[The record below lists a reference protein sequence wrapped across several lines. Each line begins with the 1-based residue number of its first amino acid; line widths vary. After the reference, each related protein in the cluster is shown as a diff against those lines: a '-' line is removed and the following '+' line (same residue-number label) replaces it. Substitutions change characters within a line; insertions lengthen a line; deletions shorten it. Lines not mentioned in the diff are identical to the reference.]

1 MRAASFVVL
10 AVTIVAAS
18 PALGQSCQLPSL
30 ADTAKLVPVA
40 GSNLMTVPVAINGKA
55 KQFALDLG
63 GGTTQITQ
71 AAAADLGLPGS
82 SVPQSDAV
90 RVGAQGDLGFTG
102 SLNIQSSVYNVNG
115 SQNPDL
121 IRPRVRVGNFTI
133 GSATARNLQFIVSDD
148 SGKTPPYD
156 GLLTSDFFKQYDLE
170 VNFAGHEI
178 NYLTPTKCTDPN
190 QAVFWS
196 HEVAAAVP
204 VTLVN
209 DKFQVSVSIDGHA
222 VNGTIDTTATQ
233 TIMRRE
239 VAEQQFGLKPG
250 SPGMAPQPGGAGS
263 AEGSKHVFQQIAFGG
278 VIVQNASVL
287 IPTSSMPENRSREV
301 VLGSRAQPADAL
313 IPELTIGMDVLSH
326 LHLYVVPGQGK
337 MFVTAAE

>member
-18 PALGQSCQLPSL
+18 PALGQSCQLPAL
-30 ADTAKLVPVA
+30 ADTAKLVPLA

-55 KQFALDLG
+55 KQFLLDLG
-63 GGTTQITQ
+63 GGTTQVTQ
-71 AAAADLGLPGS
+71 AAAAELGLPGS
-82 SVPQSDAV
+82 NVPQSDAV

-133 GSATARNLQFIVSDD
+133 GSATARNLQFIVMGDD
-148 SGKTPPYD
+148 GKPRPYD

-170 VNFAGHEI
+170 VNFVGHEI

-190 QAVFWS
+190 QVVFWS

-222 VNGTIDTTATQ
+222 VNGTIDTTAAQ

-239 VAEQQFGLKPG
+239 IAEQQFGLKPG
-250 SPGMAPQPGGAGS
+250 SPGMVPQPDNA
-263 AEGSKHVFQQIAFGG
+263 AVSKHVFQQIAFGG

-287 IPTSSMPENRSREV
+287 IPASSMPESRSREV